1 MNFHAAASLFLSV
14 ASLALGAFVYLKGRS
29 NSQNITYALMTL
41 AISLWC
47 FGQFMGEVSL
57 DKSSVLVWTRINL
70 AGGIL
75 VLVFYVNFIAAFLKK
90 LTAHKFFI
98 AGAYFCGALLLF
110 LDITALFVSDVRP
123 TLMFKFYPVPGP
135 AYPLLMVFYVFAVS
149 YGLIGLFRA
158 LLTEKGVFRNQ
169 IMYIFLSSVIG
180 FVGASTLFLLIYG
193 IKIYPFGYYLILC
206 YILLGVYAIVRH
218 RLMDITVVI
227 RRGLV
232 YSIMAAILSVL
243 YIGSVF
249 LTGAL
254 FQTLTGLRS
263 VIPMILVLFAFAATF
278 NPLREKLQNGI
289 DRTFFKSRYD
299 FARTIADISK
309 KLSFILDLD
318 ELLDEVLSEVL
329 RTVKTDSGSVFI
341 RGADKRFRLA
351 KSFGL
356 IGSEPLIDALS
367 QLLQKKQTA
376 VLIQDVADPNVLS
389 EMQKILSEISI
400 PLFIKGQLIGILNLA
415 GKLSGDSYSDEDIG
429 LLLTLANQLA
439 VAIENASLHEQ
450 VINKERELF
459 RADKLASLGTLSAGM
474 AHEIKNP
481 LAIMKGLAQAL
492 PENMN
497 DKEYLKRL
505 SDVVPRQL
513 DRING
518 LVEDLI
524 AFSRPKKMEKSEIDV
539 NKVFLSAFRLVEA
552 DCKKR
557 GIKADIDLDKNGLR
571 IMADSELLTQ
581 AFLNLLLN
589 AVQSMEGGGKLIVNS
604 LQFTEKGK
612 RRVKIKISDTGRGI
626 NEDDLPKIF
635 DPFFTTKEKGA
646 GLGLAVTQ
654 RIIKEHGGAIEVKS
668 SLNNGT
674 TFSIQL

>member
-1 MNFHAAASLFLSV
+1 
-14 ASLALGAFVYLKGRS
+14 
-29 NSQNITYALMTL
+29 MTF

-57 DKSSVLVWTRINL
+57 DKSSVLIWTRINL

-110 LDITALFVSDVRP
+110 LDTTALFVSDVRP

-318 ELLDEVLSEVL
+318 ELLDDVLSEVL
-329 RTVKTDSGSVFI
+329 RTVKTDAGSVFI
-341 RGADKRFRLA
+341 RGTDRKFRLA
-351 KSFGL
+351 KSFGFV
-356 IGSEPLIDALS
+356 GSEPTIDALA

-376 VLIQDVADPNVLS
+376 VLIQDVTDQNVLS
-389 EMQKILSEISI
+389 EMEGILSEVSI

-415 GKLSGDSYSDEDIG
+415 GKFSGDSYSDEDIG
-429 LLLTLANQLA
+429 LLLTLGNQLA

-450 VINKERELF
+450 IVSKERELF
-459 RADKLASLGTLSAGM
+459 RSDKLASLGTLSAGM

-497 DKEYLKRL
+497 NKEYLKRL

-524 AFSRPKKMEKSEIDV
+524 AFSKPKNIEKSEIDV
-539 NKVFLSAFRLVEA
+539 NKVILNVLRLVEA
-552 DCKKR
+552 ECKKR
-557 GIKADIDLDKNGLR
+557 GIESHVDLDKNGLR
-571 IMADSELLTQ
+571 MMADGELLTQ

-589 AVQSMEGGGKLIVNS
+589 AVQSMEGGGRLTVS
-604 LQFTEKGK
+604 SAHPACRQGRFTEKG
-612 RRVKIKISDTGRGI
+612 RVRAKIKIADTGRGI
-626 NEDDLPKIF
+626 SEGDLPKIF
-635 DPFFTTKEKGA
+635 DPFFTTKDKGA

-654 RIIKEHGGAIEVKS
+654 RIIKEHGGEIEVQS
-668 SLNNGT
+668 SLNKGT